1 VTRLRVLLTA
11 IAGIFAES
19 ILLGL
24 IHPFGNPVLGTP
36 GDSGKP
42 GSWGQATIP
51 SGVHA
56 VLLAKCADCHSL
68 ETRTP
73 IYAHLAPA
81 SWLIERD
88 IVRARSAM
96 NLSHWDDDSEDQQQ
110 ILMARIAEVASKREM
125 PPLQYV
131 VLHWNARLT
140 NADLQEIAQWVQTA
154 EGQRSQSGAPTKGDA
169 VRGKAVFEKRC
180 TGCHAL
186 DRDREGPHLGG
197 VYGRAAGTV
206 KGFDYSSGLR
216 NSHIVWNETTL
227 ERWLTNPQTMV
238 PGADMDF
245 YVAKPDERADVIEF
259 LKEQSQQA
267 MPSQPR

>member
-1 VTRLRVLLTA
+1 MLLTA

-36 GDSGKP
+36 GDSGQP
-42 GSWGQATIP
+42 GSWGHATIP
-51 SGVHA
+51 AGVHT

-73 IYAHLAPA
+73 IFAHLAPA

-110 ILMARIAEVASKREM
+110 ILMAKIAEVASKREM

-131 VLHWNARLT
+131 VFHWSSRLT
-140 NADLQEIAQWVQTA
+140 SDDVHALEEWAQANAPP
-154 EGQRSQSGAPTKGDA
+154 GGGSQSGAPMRGDA

-227 ERWLTNPQTMV
+227 ERWLTNPEAMV
-238 PGADMDF
+238 PDTNMEF
-245 YVAKPDERADVIEF
+245 FVAKPDERADVIAF
-259 LKEQSQQA
+259 LKEQLQQT
-267 MPSQPR
+267 MPSQPM

>member
-1 VTRLRVLLTA
+1 MTRLPALLTV
-11 IAGIFAES
+11 IAAIFAAS

-24 IHPFGNPVLGTP
+24 IHPFGNPLLGAP
-36 GDSGKP
+36 GGP
-42 GSWGQATIP
+42 RHPRGQSTIP
-51 SGVHA
+51 AGMRG
-56 VLLAKCADCHSL
+56 VLLSKCADCHTL

-73 IYAHLAPA
+73 VYAHFAPA

-96 NLSHWDDDSEDQQQ
+96 NLSYWDDDSKDEQQ
-110 ILMARIAEVASKREM
+110 ILMAKIAQVAAKREM
-125 PPLQYV
+125 PPLQYL

-140 NADLQEIAQWVQTA
+140 NADLQAIARWAQTA
-154 EGQRSQSGAPTKGDA
+154 AGQPSLSGVPLQGDA

-197 VYGRAAGTV
+197 VYGRVAGTV

-216 NSHIVWNETTL
+216 NSHTVWNEITL
-227 ERWLTNPQTMV
+227 ERWLTNPEAVV
-238 PGADMDF
+238 PDTNMEF
-245 YVAKPDERADVIEF
+245 FVAKPDERADVIEF

-267 MPSQPR
+267 MPGQPR